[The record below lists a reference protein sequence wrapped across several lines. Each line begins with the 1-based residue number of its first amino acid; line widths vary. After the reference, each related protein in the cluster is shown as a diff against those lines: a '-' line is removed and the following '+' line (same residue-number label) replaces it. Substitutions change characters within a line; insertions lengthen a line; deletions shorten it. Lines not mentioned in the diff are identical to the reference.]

1 MSKLKRQDDRA
12 FKLGDY
18 WLSKRPDGR
27 SELWCRTWY
36 DDKSRQT
43 RRASLGTADFEEAK
57 LKLAD
62 WILNH
67 GTMTEEDP
75 AAVPMASVLLRYYN
89 EHGSKVRSHV
99 SIKLSLDKWNDF
111 FGPVTVADLT
121 KQRIR
126 DFIKHL
132 EAKSHSPGGVN
143 RILCDGRAALNRAK
157 RENELTSVP
166 FIPSV
171 DLGEPEERALTLDQM
186 ALLFDGV
193 RSAHILLFCL
203 VMANTMGRPEAI
215 LELTR
220 FQLDFESRLVRLN
233 PEGRRQTKKYRPT
246 VPMTETIT
254 PWLRKVK
261 GNHVITYH
269 GGPIRSV
276 KKVFQRLPEDIV
288 GLPKRVTPYSIRH
301 TMAKELRR
309 RGVPPWEVQ
318 GMLGHKMGGYRT
330 TEIYAKYDPSYLSVA
345 RVTID
350 AIMADIQAR
359 MKKRQIIL
367 PTEPLLVTVAG

>member
-193 RSAHILLFCL
+193 RSAHILLFF
-203 VMANTMGRPEAI
+203 
-215 LELTR
+215 LE
-220 FQLDFESRLVRLN
+220 
-233 PEGRRQTKKYRPT
+233 
-246 VPMTETIT
+246 
-254 PWLRKVK
+254 
-261 GNHVITYH
+261 
-269 GGPIRSV
+269 PIS
-276 KKVFQRLPEDIV
+276 K
-288 GLPKRVTPYSIRH
+288 
-301 TMAKELRR
+301 
-309 RGVPPWEVQ
+309 
-318 GMLGHKMGGYRT
+318 
-330 TEIYAKYDPSYLSVA
+330 
-345 RVTID
+345 
-350 AIMADIQAR
+350 
-359 MKKRQIIL
+359 L
-367 PTEPLLVTVAG
+367 PTAVDPI